1 MNPYSSLADDVYTS
15 MSLNTEMPL
24 PGSRESVLSFFE
36 RIQKTFPT
44 MRNFY
49 TRDTGDLVLEED
61 KDSGQQRWVT
71 LEARRIS
78 SAHFNPGSVGE
89 AMRLHE
95 LVLDV
100 APYMLSL
107 SPLDC
112 EALDYVMG
120 FDFLYAGNHDQ
131 LVAEALELPTS
142 FAPLLDVAGSRVLNY
157 EPAITIGLDESCR
170 LQARL
175 MIETRTTAYQV
186 RRGSFPEDPIS
197 VYFSVRQYGSID
209 KDVGFVATI
218 RQLRERC
225 EELLDEFVVGQVL
238 RPLAQAISAG

>member
-1 MNPYSSLADDVYTS
+1 MNTYASLADDFYTS
-15 MSLNTEMPL
+15 VSLNTEMPL
-24 PGSRESVLSFFE
+24 AGNRESVLSFFE
-36 RIQKTFPT
+36 RIQKSFPS

-49 TRDTGDLVLEED
+49 TRETGDVVLEED

-71 LEARRIS
+71 LEARRIN
-78 SAHFNPGSVGE
+78 SAHFNPDSVDA

-100 APYMLSL
+100 APYMLTL

-131 LVAEALELPTS
+131 LVAEALELPAS
-142 FAPLLDVAGSRVLNY
+142 FSPLLEIGGSQVLSY
-157 EPAITIGLDESCR
+157 EPAITISLDETCR

-186 RRGSFPEDPIS
+186 RRGSFTEDPIS
-197 VYFSVRQYGSID
+197 VYFSIRQYGSVD
-209 KDVGFVATI
+209 RDVGFIATV

-225 EELLDEFVVGQVL
+225 EELLDEFVVRQVL
-238 RPLAQAISAG
+238 RPLAQAISAR